1 MPAPDVSARRGI
13 TPANAPAAKAGP
25 AAAQQAAPGRA
36 VEGSRAVA
44 ETVAR
49 CRPQVVPAY
58 PISPQTHIV
67 EALSALVRQGVLAPC
82 EFVNVESEFGA
93 MSLSIGA
100 SAAGARTYTATSS
113 QGLLFMAEA
122 LYNAAGLGLPIV
134 LTVANRALGAP
145 INIWNDQS
153 DSLSQRD
160 SGWIQLYARDNQA
173 ACDLHPIAFRLAE
186 ELSVPVMV
194 CMDGFVLTHAVERI
208 AVPEQEAVDAF
219 LPPYR
224 PQQILDPGVPMSIGA
239 MVGPEAFTEVR
250 FLAHGRMQRA
260 LLRMPELAERYAK
273 LVGRPSEG
281 LARGYRLEGARTVFL
296 AMGSVLGTLEDVIDE
311 ARADGLAVGAVELTC
326 FRPFPAHRLRTLLA
340 GAEQVVVLERAFS
353 TGAAG
358 IITPE
363 LIAALADPPAV
374 PARCSTV
381 VAGLGGRPITKK
393 ALRTLVRDA
402 AASRV
407 ARFSFL
413 GLDRDLL
420 SRAGYGRASDDAPGS
435 TAERLLARLHAREE
449 SR

>member
-1 MPAPDVSARRGI
+1 VSELEKTTRQPAECGGAPGRR
-13 TPANAPAAKAGP
+13 P
-25 AAAQQAAPGRA
+25 AAAPAPGRA

-67 EALSALVRQGVLAPC
+67 EGISSLVRSGELASC
-82 EFVNVESEFGA
+82 EYVNVESEFGA
-93 MSLSIGA
+93 MSLCIGA
-100 SAAGARTYTATSS
+100 SAAGSRTYTATSS

-122 LYNAAGLGLPIV
+122 LYNASGLGLPIV
-134 LTVANRALGAP
+134 MTVANRAIGAP

-186 ELSVPVMV
+186 QLSVPVMV

-208 AVPEQEAVDAF
+208 AVPDQQVVDAF
-219 LPPYR
+219 LPRYAPR
-224 PQQILDPGVPMSIGA
+224 QVLDPDAPLSIGA

-250 FLAHGRMQRA
+250 FIAHGRIRQA
-260 LLRMPELAERYAK
+260 LERMPALGEQFGK
-273 LVGRPSEG
+273 LVGRPPET
-281 LARGYRLEGARTVFL
+281 LARGYRLDGAYTVFL

-326 FRPFPAHRLRTLLA
+326 FRPFPGDLLRDLLA
-340 GAEQVVVLERAFS
+340 PAGRIVVLERALS
-353 TGAAG
+353 PGGGG

-363 LIAALADPPAV
+363 LSAALYRPHGLAAP
-374 PARCSTV
+374 RHTV

-402 AASRV
+402 V
-407 ARFSFL
+407 AGRLAEFSFL

-420 SRAGYGRASDDAPGS
+420 ARAGYGRAADSGADFA
-435 TAERLLARLHAREE
+435 AERLLAHLHAREVA
-449 SR
+449 R

>member
-1 MPAPDVSARRGI
+1 APCPPPNSPGSAPAARCRTRPCSAPPPRRPASSRSPPCATRSPRASPAGWPKRTPRPPPTPSSTSAAPATASMRTTPATGPSPPRIRPRRCPVPAPDVSARRGI

-67 EALSALVRQGVLAPC
+67 EALSALVRQGALAPC
-82 EFVNVESEFGA
+82 EFVNVASEFGA

-100 SAAGARTYTATSS
+100 SAAGARTYTATPS

-224 PQQILDPGVPMSIGA
+224 PQQI
-239 MVGPEAFTEVR
+239 
-250 FLAHGRMQRA
+250 
-260 LLRMPELAERYAK
+260 
-273 LVGRPSEG
+273 
-281 LARGYRLEGARTVFL
+281 
-296 AMGSVLGTLEDVIDE
+296 
-311 ARADGLAVGAVELTC
+311 
-326 FRPFPAHRLRTLLA
+326 
-340 GAEQVVVLERAFS
+340 
-353 TGAAG
+353 
-358 IITPE
+358 
-363 LIAALADPPAV
+363 
-374 PARCSTV
+374 
-381 VAGLGGRPITKK
+381 
-393 ALRTLVRDA
+393 
-402 AASRV
+402 
-407 ARFSFL
+407 
-413 GLDRDLL
+413 
-420 SRAGYGRASDDAPGS
+420 
-435 TAERLLARLHAREE
+435 
-449 SR
+449 